1 MSNPDG
7 SFTLISQPQEFE
19 FFPNV
24 WSWNFMKNTINIG
37 NLTKNKNTIWYHDDK
52 MVIGTT
58 IINDNQVFVLSY
70 LRDPKNNNW
79 TTWDNDTFY
88 KNRRGNGIIGLINQC
103 SNDNPLIKTIEGT
116 DYQFIFEEEDN
127 IVYVKRVKN

>member
-7 SFTLISQPQEFE
+7 SFTLISQPPEFE
-19 FFPNV
+19 LFPNV

-58 IINDNQVFVLSY
+58 IISDNQVFVLSY

-79 TTWDNDTFY
+79 TTWDYDTFY
-88 KNRRGNGIIGLINQC
+88 KNRRGNGIIGLISQC
-103 SNDNPLIKTIEGT
+103 SNDNHLIKTIEGT